1 MAEPTLADI
10 VQMMKDMQADIAS
23 LKEKS
28 ESSSSSGGRPEAPRD
43 IDRPPRL
50 LKLDFP
56 RYDGKSDPLLF
67 INKCESY
74 FRQQRTLTEE
84 QVWMASYKLE
94 GIAQHWYM
102 QLQDDEGTPSWR
114 RFKELLNLRFGPTL
128 RSAPLFELAKCRRTG
143 TVEEYSSRFQELLP

>member
-28 ESSSSSGGRPEAPRD
+28 ESSSSSGGRLEAPRD
-43 IDRPPRL
+43 IDRPPRF

-74 FRQQRTLTEE
+74 FR
-84 QVWMASYKLE
+84 
-94 GIAQHWYM
+94 
-102 QLQDDEGTPSWR
+102 
-114 RFKELLNLRFGPTL
+114 
-128 RSAPLFELAKCRRTG
+128 
-143 TVEEYSSRFQELLP
+143 